1 MELDALFASWD
12 HVDVHENV
20 LILDW
25 VELTG
30 ALEVIFCLDYH
41 LIYLWLLELEFTPA
55 AFLYLFFIFNFFTFF
70 KFFILFLLVIGWVF
84 FFFDAH
90 KHRVLAVSN
99 VAEQWQRWFVLNGD
113 FLHIIEQHGE
123 VWGREFY

>member
-41 LIYLWLLELEFTPA
+41 LIYL
-55 AFLYLFFIFNFFTFF
+55 
-70 KFFILFLLVIGWVF
+70 
-84 FFFDAH
+84 
-90 KHRVLAVSN
+90 
-99 VAEQWQRWFVLNGD
+99 
-113 FLHIIEQHGE
+113 
-123 VWGREFY
+123 